1 MALDDEPA
9 KLTEKMRE
17 EITEEEPINDMIN
30 REGIISPADVERDYE
45 ETGSLSGPEETTYIK
60 TANAEERKRASER
73 IRKTKTK
80 RKAPGFAES
89 GSLSKLHTELR
100 KHSNARKK
108 TDLAIRDIEKQ
119 LKALL
124 LAHHSAIRDLKKE
137 VTRLRKSIA
146 AAESKKK
153 TKKTR
158 SKKKTN
164 KKPSR
169 KTSS

>member
-17 EITEEEPINDMIN
+17 EITEEEPINDMVN
-30 REGIISPADVERDYE
+30 PEGIISPADVERDYE
-45 ETGSLSGPEETTYIK
+45 ETASPPGPEETPYIK
-60 TANAEERKRASER
+60 TANAEERKRALER
-73 IRKTKTK
+73 VRKTKTK
-80 RKAPGFAES
+80 RKAPRIAES
-89 GSLSKLHTELR
+89 RSLSKLHTELR
-100 KHSNARKK
+100 SHSNARKK

-137 VTRLRKSIA
+137 VTRLRKSVA
-146 AAESKKK
+146 AAGSRKIA
-153 TKKTR
+153 KKTR
-158 SKKKTN
+158 TKKKTN

-169 KTSS
+169 KTGS